1 MNPNDPA
8 QRQAQFQF
16 GSNPYS
22 QSAMMQALQQGQN
35 QLGAAS
41 GTAGTDLAKIM
52 QILRQKKMLDALQ
65 GNGDGLST
73 ADFMNQSADQ
83 TGY

>member
-22 QSAMMQALQQGQN
+22 QAAMMQALGQGQN
-35 QLGAAS
+35 QLGAAT

-52 QILRQKKMLDALQ
+52 QILRQKKLLDALQ
-65 GNGDGLST
+65 NQGDGLSVN
-73 ADFMNQSADQ
+73 DFMNQSA
-83 TGY
+83 GNIGV